1 MAKLI
6 DTMTEEEIIDE
17 TFKLTGAYCGPG
29 LIKDAL
35 ERCVKVLN
43 EDFKNLDDEQKEE
56 MIIRLEHIAGDPEFG
71 NKLRVLMGYPER
83 PLSDFRPDM
92 EEAYLRNYYV

>member
-6 DTMTEEEIIDE
+6 DTMSEDDIIAE
-17 TFKLTGAYCGPG
+17 TFSLTGAYCGPG

-35 ERCVKVLN
+35 ERCVNVLN
-43 EDFKNLDDEQKEE
+43 GFTNLDDEQKEE
-56 MIIRLEHIAGDPEFG
+56 MIVRMEHIVDDPDFG

-83 PLSDFRPDM
+83 PLSDYRPGM
-92 EEAYLRNYYV
+92 EEAYAWNYYV